1 MTVLRLRRRDFFF
14 LLLAGAFAAQP
25 FAALAQGNKMPV
37 VGLLGT
43 SSADESTNITKALR
57 DGLGESGFVEGQNM
71 TIEYRWAHGN
81 DDRLPALA
89 DELVKRKVAL
99 IVTSGGEPAALA
111 AKAATKTIP
120 VVFVING
127 NPITIGLVDSLSKP
141 GGNAT
146 GMSLIAPMLDAKRLE
161 ILREMVPNAPLIAA
175 MVNPDYADTDYQVG
189 NLETAATERK
199 QKLDVL
205 NVQNERSLEAAFAKV
220 VDEKAGAL
228 LVASDPLFNR
238 LHKQVVEFATRDRI
252 PAIYESR
259 EFVAAGGL
267 ASYGAS
273 IAAAYRGAGAYAG
286 RILKGAK
293 PADLPIQLPTTF
305 ELVVNLKAAKAIGL
319 EIAPTFTARADEV
332 IE

>member
-1 MTVLRLRRRDFFF
+1 MCILRLRRREFIG
-14 LLLAGAFAAQP
+14 LLAGAVIAPPLAVQAQP
-25 FAALAQGNKMPV
+25 KMPV
-37 VGLLGT
+37 IGLLGT
-43 SSADESTNITKALR
+43 SSADESMNVSNALR
-57 DGLGESGFVEGQNM
+57 AGLDEAGYVEGQNLA
-71 TIEYRWAHGN
+71 IEYSWAHGN

-89 DELVKRKVAL
+89 EDLVKRRVAL
-99 IVTSGGEPAALA
+99 IVTAGGEPAALA

-120 VVFVING
+120 IVFVVNG

-161 ILREMVPNAPLIAA
+161 ILHEMVPSTPLIAVL
-175 MVNPDYADTDYQVG
+175 VNPDYADTDYQVG
-189 NLETAATERK
+189 NLETAAGDRK
-199 QKLDVL
+199 QKIDVLDVR
-205 NVQNERSLEAAFAKV
+205 NEPGLEAAFAKIV
-220 VDEKAGAL
+220 EEKAGG
-228 LVASDPLFNR
+228 LVVAADPLFNR
-238 LHKQVVEFATRDRI
+238 LHKQVVALARRDKI

-273 IAAAYRGAGAYAG
+273 IGAAYRGAGIYAG
-286 RILKGAK
+286 RVLKGAK

-305 ELVVNLKAAKAIGL
+305 ELVINLKAAKSIGL
-319 EIAPTFTARADEV
+319 EIAPIFMARADEV

>member
-1 MTVLRLRRRDFFF
+1 MNVLELRRRDFFV
-14 LLLAGAFAAQP
+14 LLAGALAAQP
-25 FAALAQGNKMPV
+25 VAALAQGKMPLI
-37 VGLLGT
+37 GLLGT
-43 SSADESTNITKALR
+43 SSADESTSITKALH
-57 DGLGESGFVEGQNM
+57 DGLNENGFVEGQNFA
-71 TIEYRWAHGN
+71 IEYRWAHGN

-89 DELVKRKVAL
+89 EELVKHRVAL
-99 IVTSGGEPAALA
+99 IVATGGEPAALA

-120 VVFVING
+120 VVFVVNG

-161 ILREMVPNAPLIAA
+161 ILRELVPGTPLIAA
-175 MVNPDYADTDYQVG
+175 VVNPDYADTDYQVG
-189 NLETAATERK
+189 NLETAANDRK
-199 QKLDVL
+199 QKIDVL
-205 NVQNERSLEAAFAKV
+205 NVQNERSLEAAFAKI

-228 LVASDPLFNR
+228 LVASDPLFIR
-238 LHKQVVEFATRDRI
+238 LHKEVVALAARNKI

-273 IAAAYRGAGAYAG
+273 IAAAYRGAGTYAG

-305 ELVVNLKAAKAIGL
+305 EFVVNLKAAKAIGL
-319 EIAPTFTARADEV
+319 DVAPTVIARADEV

>member
-25 FAALAQGNKMPV
+25 FAALAQGKMPV

-120 VVFVING
+120 VVFVVNG

>member
-1 MTVLRLRRRDFFF
+1 MTVLGLRRRD
-14 LLLAGAFAAQP
+14 LLILVAGASAARP
-25 FAALAQGNKMPV
+25 FAAFAQAKKPV
-37 VGLLGT
+37 IGLLGT
-43 SSADESTNITKALR
+43 SSADESSNVTNALR
-57 DGLGESGFVEGQNM
+57 AGLNESGFVEGQNL
-71 TIEYRWAHGN
+71 TIEYRWAHGS

-89 DELVKRKVAL
+89 GELVQRKVAL

-111 AKAATKTIP
+111 AKAATKAIP
-120 VVFVING
+120 VVFVVNG

-161 ILREMVPNAPLIAA
+161 ILHEMVPSTPLVAA

-189 NLETAATERK
+189 NLETAANERK
-199 QKLDVL
+199 QKLDVM
-205 NVQNERSLEAAFAKV
+205 NVQNETSLESAFAKV
-220 VDEKAGAL
+220 IDEKAGAL
-228 LVASDPLFNR
+228 LVASDPLFIR
-238 LHKQVVEFATRDRI
+238 LHKQVVALATRNKI

-286 RILKGAK
+286 RILKGAN

-319 EIAPTFTARADEV
+319 EISPTFTARADEV